1 VHNKIFALVTIFSF
15 FIGFLIFTQSH
26 YGGKKI
32 TALNRSRLSIKKR
45 HEKFLQSVNALT
57 ELTGAMPSTLVLD
70 WIIHASSPLL
80 LLAIAVSFLSLEP
93 LQLFL
98 MALVIGIASVYRVN
112 SFRRRIISRYRE
124 SIEGEL
130 ADFIETL
137 SIAVNSGLSFVGS
150 FIRTSDEF
158 IAEIPG
164 RTNSL
169 KQKWFKKSS
178 EKNLVESP
186 LQRELALVRV
196 HLAMGRPIAQGLD
209 SMSRRIEST
218 MVSDLF
224 DAVIL
229 TMGRGT
235 PMADLLNNHAQNI
248 RDSHSRALMEKAGRA
263 EVRMMI
269 PVIFLLL
276 PISVLFALWPSFQ
289 QLQQMVVV
297 A

>member
-1 VHNKIFALVTIFSF
+1 
-15 FIGFLIFTQSH
+15 
-26 YGGKKI
+26 
-32 TALNRSRLSIKKR
+32 
-45 HEKFLQSVNALT
+45 
-57 ELTGAMPSTLVLD
+57 
-70 WIIHASSPLL
+70 
-80 LLAIAVSFLSLEP
+80 
-93 LQLFL
+93 
-98 MALVIGIASVYRVN
+98 
-112 SFRRRIISRYRE
+112 
-124 SIEGEL
+124 
-130 ADFIETL
+130 
-137 SIAVNSGLSFVGS
+137 
-150 FIRTSDEF
+150 
-158 IAEIPG
+158 
-164 RTNSL
+164 
-169 KQKWFKKSS
+169 
-178 EKNLVESP
+178 
-186 LQRELALVRV
+186 
-196 HLAMGRPIAQGLD
+196 
-209 SMSRRIEST
+209 